1 MLFTHNF
8 KNIRRI
14 IATARVMARYDCLFL
29 LDIIGTPKI
38 IARPAK
44 MLASKKYHH
53 LRRGQRL
60 ALAFQALGTSFIKLG
75 QQLSTRSD
83 LLEEDIC
90 EDLRVL
96 QDKLP
101 AFEGDIVKQTIE
113 EQLGKPIEEI
123 YSEFDFTP
131 VAAASVAQVHFAIT
145 IEGKKVAVKVLR
157 PNVEKNL
164 KESFEFF
171 AWLAALVERRKPE
184 YRNYKLPEAVKLFRR
199 TTQMEINFLNE
210 GASCMQFAE
219 NFKDDPTFNVP
230 EVDWRRTSEKV
241 LTMARVEG
249 IPLSDVEAIH
259 AAGIDTDIVMKNAS
273 MALFKQA
280 FEHGFFHA
288 DLHPGNIFVH
298 IDGSITAVDFGI
310 VGYLDTHFRRTIAQ
324 YLVAILN
331 HNWIEAAK
339 AHLKLGV
346 LQDEHSIEELARAM
360 AGVAWPIMDRPQN
373 EISAGKLISRVTKTA
388 RIFNMQA
395 QPKLLLLEKALIAA
409 EGSGRFLNPEVNIWY
424 HARASVKDW
433 MKENLGPKG
442 QIKAA
447 LENIQAETK
456 RIPRVLDKFEYYLD
470 TREMNEKATP
480 KKRVSSWRGFFMG
493 IIVGAV
499 IVCGF
504 ALLHHKDY
512 LWL

>member
-1 MLFTHNF
+1 MPVISNV
-8 KNIRRI
+8 KNIKRI
-14 IATARVMARYDCLFL
+14 MATARIMARYDCLFL
-29 LDIIGTPKI
+29 LDIIGTPAI
-38 IARPAK
+38 IAKPAK
-44 MLASKKYHH
+44 LFTSKKHRH

-60 ALAFQALGTSFIKLG
+60 ALAFQTLGTSFIKLG

-90 EDLRVL
+90 DDLRVL

-101 AFEGDIVKQTIE
+101 AFDGKIVKAIIE
-113 EQLGKPIEEI
+113 EQLGRPLEEI
-123 YSEFDFTP
+123 YTEFDFTP
-131 VAAASVAQVHFAIT
+131 VAAASVAQVHFAVT
-145 IEGKKVAVKVLR
+145 TEGKKVAVKVLR

-164 KESFEFF
+164 EQSFEFF

-184 YRNYKLPEAVKLFRR
+184 YKNYRLPEAVKIFRR

-230 EVDWRRTSEKV
+230 EIDWRRTSEKV
-241 LTMARVEG
+241 LTMQRIEA
-249 IPLSDVEAIH
+249 IPLSDIEAIR

-298 IDGSITAVDFGI
+298 HNGSITAVDFGI
-310 VGYLDTHFRRTIAQ
+310 VGYLDTEFRRTIAQ
-324 YLVAILN
+324 YLVAVLG
-331 HNWIEAAK
+331 HDWIEAAK

-373 EISAGKLISRVTKTA
+373 EISAGKLIARVTKTA
-388 RIFNMQA
+388 RLFNMQV

-409 EGSGRFLNPEVNIWY
+409 EGSGRFLNPEVNIWF
-424 HARASVKDW
+424 HAREAIKSW
-433 MKENLGPKG
+433 MRANLGPKG
-442 QIKAA
+442 QIKAM
-447 LENIQAETK
+447 LESIQAETK
-456 RIPRVLDKFEYYLD
+456 RIPRILDKFEQHLD
-470 TREMNEKATP
+470 HHEQTKIPATQ
-480 KKRVSSWRGFFMG
+480 KQSYSWKSFILG
-493 IIVGAV
+493 IIIGAA
-499 IVCGF
+499 IIFG
-504 ALLHHKDY
+504 LY
-512 LWL
+512 LWV

>member
-1 MLFTHNF
+1 
-8 KNIRRI
+8 
-14 IATARVMARYDCLFL
+14 MARYDCLFL
-29 LDIIGTPKI
+29 LDIIGTPSI

-44 MLASKKYHH
+44 MFASKKHHH

-90 EDLRVL
+90 DDLRVL

-101 AFEGDIVKQTIE
+101 AFDGKIAQQTIE
-113 EQLGKPIEEI
+113 EQLGKPLDQI
-123 YSEFDFTP
+123 YLEFDFTP
-131 VAAASVAQVHFAIT
+131 VAAASVAQVHFAVT
-145 IEGKKVAVKVLR
+145 TEGKKVAVKILR
-157 PNVEKNL
+157 PNVEQHL
-164 KESFEFF
+164 EQSFEFF
-171 AWLAALVERRKPE
+171 AWLAALVERRRPE
-184 YRNYKLPEAVKLFRR
+184 YRNYKLPEAVQLFRR

-219 NFKDDPTFNVP
+219 NFKDDPSFNVP

-241 LTMARVEG
+241 LTMERIEAF
-249 IPLSDVEAIH
+249 PLSNIEAIH

-273 MALFKQA
+273 MAIFKQA

-298 IDGSITAVDFGI
+298 QDGSITAVDFGI
-310 VGYLDTHFRRTIAQ
+310 VGYLDSHFRRIIAQ
-324 YLVAILN
+324 YLVAILE
-331 HNWIEAAK
+331 HNWVEAAK

-409 EGSGRFLNPEVNIWY
+409 EGSGRFLNPEVNLWF
-424 HARASVKDW
+424 HARESVKDW
-433 MKENLGPKG
+433 MKDNLGPKG
-442 QIKAA
+442 QIKAF
-447 LENIQAETK
+447 LDNIQEETR
-456 RIPRVLDKFEYYLD
+456 RIPRILDKFEQYLD
-470 TREMNEKATP
+470 HHEASEKTTP
-480 KKRVSSWRGFFMG
+480 EKQNSPWRIFLMG
-493 IIVGAV
+493 LMVGGA
-499 IVCGF
+499 IACGL
-504 ALLHHKDY
+504 ALLYYKDY
-512 LWL
+512 LWP